1 MGDQLLEV
9 NGISFRQLTREH
21 AVLNLM
27 SLPVGGEVCI
37 VAQSKPRHYESIL
50 ERGTGDSFYIR
61 THFKRD
67 AAQSHELGFKKGQGK
82 KTCGQISDDVRSSH
96 RSMKITELLTIYS
109 KT

>member
-9 NGISFRQLTREH
+9 NGVSFRALTREH

-27 SLPVGGEVCI
+27 SLPIGGEVCI

-61 THFKRD
+61 THFKREP
-67 AAQSHELGFKKGQGK
+67 AQSHELGFKKGQGK
-82 KTCGQISDDVRSSH
+82 VYFY
-96 RSMKITELLTIYS
+96 KIPRMAKIWKFTPTGYV
-109 KT
+109 TN